1 MVPSALGNPWQLAS
15 FRLFSCRLCIVRN
28 VLCCSMYAALHGK
41 EHLSKMTSHIF
52 LSLSRYH
59 GVSLIEPPETLNF
72 L

>member
-1 MVPSALGNPWQLAS
+1 MAAGKLQIVFLQAV
-15 FRLFSCRLCIVRN
+15 CIVRN

-59 GVSLIEPPETLNF
+59 GVSLIEPPETLN
-72 L
+72 LL